1 MKLTCTWTALNR
13 LVISLHWTVSFWPFP
28 LLPRI
33 PRIDSFDWSKEQK
46 WTAALPVKTNRFEI
60 YYRFIREW
68 HNLKLSLWHIGK
80 ANNYIK
86 KKYINTQ
93 ASRPKRPGAPNGHWR
108 LENVHLLFIYYIII
122 YLSLFVHTFNNY
134 YSLKMLKL
142 FLYLLF

>member
-13 LVISLHWTVSFWPFP
+13 LVISLHLTVSFWPFP

-33 PRIDSFDWSKEQK
+33 PRIDSFDWSKQEK
-46 WTAALPVKTNRFEI
+46 WTAALPVKTNRFVI

-68 HNLKLSLWHIGK
+68 YNLKLSLWHIGK

-86 KKYINTQ
+86 NNNKKHG
-93 ASRPKRPGAPNGHWR
+93 SEPKRPGAPNGHWH

-122 YLSLFVHTFNNY
+122 YLSLFINTFNNY
-134 YSLKMLKL
+134 CSLKMLKW